1 MRDGG
6 SEAMTMKL
14 GLMKKFSLSDLL
26 DYFIPAD
33 IQVIP
38 EAHRRARMFMLSH
51 VFGPIIGSS
60 LPLYL
65 VIMNIS
71 RDYRA
76 AVFFFSIL
84 AFWLYPFVLRWTGRY
99 QTLALLS
106 VQNLIFCVLWACYS
120 FGAMGSPFIPWIL
133 LFPLLAFLYLP
144 PTGWVRNVLL
154 AQIFG
159 SLGIFLAMVMTGYDF
174 PAVNLEHLQVIGMIS
189 MAAVAFY
196 FAMMSLY
203 FAKMF
208 HEQREFSRELN
219 GLVSTSD
226 NVRNLTAAANQAS
239 AAKADFVASMSHELR
254 TPLNAIIGYSQL
266 LLEEALDENDK
277 ESVADLGHVNKAG
290 SDLLRLIDDILDYS
304 RIEAGKMPV
313 NGSFGTVAEHLPR
326 WATKLDAALGSRG
339 YSLIVA
345 PGNGAD
351 FVFSTDWDAVGGA
364 LRHLATGIAARTVGT
379 HQLTLTVEPNG
390 LGGVT
395 MALTEDNNMTT
406 LIPEA
411 SIHETFDHH
420 DDASPTKYGGTG
432 IEIALAHKFAQLIE
446 GIIKPGHQL
455 DGRAANLLIIPDL
468 TARAIEHEYSQAA

>member
-1 MRDGG
+1 
-6 SEAMTMKL
+6 MTFNW
-14 GLMKKFSLSDLL
+14 GLPKKFSLSDLL

-33 IQVIP
+33 IQVVP

-65 VIMNIS
+65 VVMDIS

-76 AVFFFSIL
+76 AVFFLLIL
-84 AFWLYPFVLRWTGRY
+84 AFWIYPFILRKTGRY
-99 QTLALLS
+99 QTLALIS
-106 VQNLIFCVLWACYS
+106 VQNLICCVLWACYS
-120 FGAMGSPFIPWIL
+120 FGAMGSPFVPWIL

-144 PTGWVRNVLL
+144 PTGWVRNILL

-159 SLGIFLAMVMTGYDF
+159 SLGIFLTMVVTDYDF
-174 PAVNLEHLQVIGMIS
+174 PHVNLKDLQVIGMIS

-219 GLVSTSD
+219 SIVSTSD
-226 NVRNLTAAANQAS
+226 NVRNLTAAANQAR
-239 AAKADFVASMSHELR
+239 AAKADFVASMSHEVR

-266 LLEEALDENDK
+266 LLEEAADENDS

-313 NGSFGTVAEHLPR
+313 NGSYNSVADYLPR
-326 WATKLDAALGSRG
+326 WAPKLNAALEGRG
-339 YSLIVA
+339 YSLIIA
-345 PGNGAD
+345 PGRGSD
-351 FVFSTDWDAVGGA
+351 FVFNTDWDALGGA
-364 LRHLATGIAARTVGT
+364 LRHLATGIASRTAGI
-379 HQLTLTVEPNG
+379 HQLTLSIECNG

-395 MALTEDNNMTT
+395 MALTDDDPDAR
-406 LIPEA
+406 LIPETSLNDA
-411 SIHETFDHH
+411 FDHH

-432 IEIALAHKFAQLIE
+432 IEIALAHKFARLIG
-446 GIIKPGHQL
+446 GIIKPGHRL

-468 TARAIEHEYSQAA
+468 STREIELSAAA

>member
-1 MRDGG
+1 
-6 SEAMTMKL
+6 MTMKM
-14 GLMKKFSLSDLL
+14 GRVKKFSLSDLL

-33 IQVIP
+33 IQVNP

-84 AFWLYPFVLRWTGRY
+84 AFWLYPYVLRWTGRY
-99 QTLALLS
+99 QTLAFLS

-120 FGAMGSPFIPWIL
+120 FGAMGSPFVPWIL

-154 AQIFG
+154 TQIFG
-159 SLGIFLAMVMTGYDF
+159 SLGIFLTMVVQGYDF
-174 PAVNLEHLQVIGMIS
+174 PAVELDHLQVIGMIS

-266 LLEEALDENDK
+266 LLEEAIDEKDT

-313 NGSFGTVAEHLPR
+313 NGNFGTVAEHLPR
-326 WATKLDAALGSRG
+326 WMTKIDTALASRA
-339 YSLIVA
+339 YAMDVV
-345 PGNGAD
+345 PGVGANV
-351 FVFSTDWDAVGGA
+351 VFNTDWDALGGA
-364 LRHLATGIAARTVGT
+364 LRHLATGIAARTAGT
-379 HQLTLTVEPNG
+379 HRLMLSVEANG

-395 MALTEDNNMTT
+395 LALTEDASNTT

-411 SIHETFDHH
+411 SLHETFDHH

-432 IEIALAHKFAQLIE
+432 IEIALAHKFAQLIDA
-446 GIIKPGHQL
+446 IIKPGRQL
-455 DGRAANLLIIPDL
+455 DGTAANLLIVPDL
-468 TARAIEHEYSQAA
+468 ASRTVELSEAA

>member
-1 MRDGG
+1 
-6 SEAMTMKL
+6 MTMKL

-26 DYFIPAD
+26 DYFIPPD
-33 IQVIP
+33 MQVNP

-51 VFGPIIGSS
+51 VFGPVIGSS

-65 VIMNIS
+65 VIMGIS

-99 QTLALLS
+99 QTLALIS

-120 FGAMGSPFIPWIL
+120 FGAMGSPFVPWIL

-159 SLGIFLAMVMTGYDF
+159 SLSIFLAMVVNDYDF
-174 PAVNLEHLQVIGMIS
+174 PHVNLEHLQVIGMIS
-189 MAAVAFY
+189 MAGVAIY

-266 LLEEALDENDK
+266 LLEEALDEDDR
-277 ESVADLGHVNKAG
+277 ESVADLGNVNKAG
-290 SDLLRLIDDILDYS
+290 SALLRLIDDILDYS

-313 NGSFGTVAEHLPR
+313 NASYSSVTENLPR
-326 WATKLDAALGSRG
+326 WAPKLDAALGGRG
-339 YSLIVA
+339 YSLVIV
-345 PGNGAD
+345 PGQGAD
-351 FVFSTDWDAVGGA
+351 FVFSTDWDALGGA
-364 LRHLATGIAARTVGT
+364 LRHLATGIAARTSGT
-379 HQLTLTVEPNG
+379 HALTLSIEPNG

-395 MALTEDNNMTT
+395 MALTEDKSTMTI
-406 LIPEA
+406 IPQT
-411 SIHETFDHH
+411 SVHETFDHH
-420 DDASPTKYGGTG
+420 DDMSPTKYGGTG
-432 IEIALAHKFAQLIE
+432 IEIALAHKFAQLID
-446 GIIKPGHQL
+446 GVIKPGHQP
-455 DGRAANLLIIPDL
+455 DGSAANLLIIPDL
-468 TARAIEHEYSQAA
+468 STRTIEFSKAA

>member
-1 MRDGG
+1 
-6 SEAMTMKL
+6 MTMTW
-14 GLMKKFSLSDLL
+14 GLKKKFNLSDLL
-26 DYFIPAD
+26 DYFIPTD
-33 IQVIP
+33 MQVNP

-51 VFGPIIGSS
+51 VFGPVIGSS
-60 LPLYL
+60 MPVYL
-65 VIMNIS
+65 FIMDIS

-76 AVFFFSIL
+76 VVFFFSIL
-84 AFWLYPFVLRWTGRY
+84 AFWIYPFVLRWTGRY
-99 QTLALLS
+99 QTLALIS

-120 FGAMGSPFIPWIL
+120 FGAMASPFVPWIL

-159 SLGIFLAMVMTGYDF
+159 SLGVFLAMVVNGYDF
-174 PAVNLEHLQVIGMIS
+174 PAVELDHLQVIGMIS

-266 LLEEALDENDK
+266 LLEEAVDENDT
-277 ESVADLGHVNKAG
+277 ESVTDLGHVNKAG

-313 NGSFGTVAEHLPR
+313 NGSFGTVAENLSR
-326 WATKLDAALGSRG
+326 WAPKLDAALAGRG
-339 YSLIVA
+339 YSLVVA
-345 PGNGAD
+345 PGQGAD
-351 FVFSTDWDAVGGA
+351 FVFSTDWDALGGA
-364 LRHLATGIAARTVGT
+364 LRHLATGIAARTTGT
-379 HQLTLTVEPNG
+379 HILTLSVERNG

-395 MALTEDNNMTT
+395 MALTEDKTGAT

-411 SIHETFDHH
+411 SLHETFDHH
-420 DDASPTKYGGTG
+420 DDTSPTKYGGTG
-432 IEIALAHKFAQLIE
+432 IEIALAHKFAKLIN
-446 GIIKPGHQL
+446 GIIKPGHQF
-455 DGRAANLLIIPDL
+455 DGRAANLLIVPDL
-468 TARAIEHEYSQAA
+468 SARDVEFSAAA

>member
-1 MRDGG
+1 
-6 SEAMTMKL
+6 MTTTLQLLKQ
-14 GLMKKFSLSDLL
+14 FSLSDLL
-26 DYFIPAD
+26 DHFIPAD

-65 VIMNIS
+65 VVMDIS

-84 AFWLYPFVLRWTGRY
+84 AFWIYPFVLRKTGRY
-99 QTLALLS
+99 QTLALVS

-120 FGAMGSPFIPWIL
+120 FGAMGSPFVPWIL

-159 SLGIFLAMVMTGYDF
+159 SLAIFLAMVLNGFDF
-174 PAVNLEHLQVIGMIS
+174 PHVNLGDLQVIGMIS

-219 GLVSTSD
+219 SIVSTSD

-266 LLEEALDENDK
+266 LLEEAADENDG

-313 NGSFGTVAEHLPR
+313 NGSYSSAGRYLPR
-326 WATKLDAALGSRG
+326 WRSKLDAALDSRG
-339 YSLIVA
+339 YSLVVV
-345 PGNGAD
+345 PGTGNE
-351 FVFSTDWDAVGGA
+351 FVFNTDWDALGGA
-364 LRHLATGIAARTVGT
+364 LRHLATGIASRTAGV
-379 HQLTLTVEPNG
+379 HQLTLTIERNS
-390 LGGVT
+390 LGGIT
-395 MALTEDNNMTT
+395 MALTEDN
-406 LIPEA
+406 PEA
-411 SIHETFDHH
+411 RLISETSLNDAFDH
-420 DDASPTKYGGTG
+420 DDDSSPTKYGGTG
-432 IEIALAHKFAQLIE
+432 IEIALAQKFARLI
-446 GIIKPGHQL
+446 GGVIKPGQQR
-455 DGRAANLLIIPDL
+455 DGREANLLIIPDL
-468 TARAIEHEYSQAA
+468 SSRQIELPVAA

>member
-1 MRDGG
+1 MP
-6 SEAMTMKL
+6 TQQ
-14 GLMKKFSLSDLL
+14 GLVKKFSLSDLL
-26 DYFIPAD
+26 DYFIPAEM
-33 IQVIP
+33 QVNP

-51 VFGPIIGSS
+51 VFGPVLGSVI
-60 LPLYL
+60 PLYL
-65 VIMNIS
+65 VVMGIS

-76 AVFFFSIL
+76 GIFLASIL
-84 AFWLYPFVLRWTGRY
+84 AFWIYPFVLRWTGRY
-99 QTLALLS
+99 QTLALIS

-120 FGAMGSPFIPWIL
+120 FGAMASPFVPWIL

-154 AQIFG
+154 LQIFG
-159 SLGIFLAMVMTGYDF
+159 SLAIFLTMVVNGYAF
-174 PAVNLEHLQVIGMIS
+174 PETDLHEFQVIGMIS
-189 MAAVAFY
+189 MASVAVY

-266 LLEEALDENDK
+266 LLEEAADEDDN

-290 SDLLRLIDDILDYS
+290 SDLLCLIDDILDYS

-313 NGSFGTVAEHLPR
+313 NGSFSSVSENLPR
-326 WATKLDAALGSRG
+326 WAPKLDAALGRRG
-339 YSLIVA
+339 YALTIV

-351 FVFSTDWDAVGGA
+351 FVFNTDWDALGGA
-364 LRHLATGIAARTVGT
+364 LRHLATGVAARTLGPHT
-379 HQLTLTVEPNG
+379 ITLTIEPNG

-395 MALTEDNNMTT
+395 MALTEENPDAA

-411 SIHETFDHH
+411 SFHDTFEHS

-432 IEIALAHKFAQLIE
+432 IEIALAHKFAQLID
-446 GIIKPGHQL
+446 GVIRPGHQL

-468 TARAIEHEYSQAA
+468 SARDAEFSKAA